1 MTDFDELAENF
12 EFLEDWEQR
21 YGYVIELGKAMPPMP
36 DALKTRANKVDG
48 CVSQVWIAPSR
59 EGDRLHFTGDSDALI
74 VRGLVAIL
82 HTLYDGR
89 TGDEILAI
97 DAAKQLGRLGLE
109 DALSPQRSNGLKA
122 MVKRLRSLAAAMGAP
137 APAKT

>member
-21 YGYVIELGKAMPPMP
+21 YGYVIELGKAMPPLP
-36 DALKTRANKVDG
+36 DELKTRANKVDG

-59 EGDRLHFTGDSDALI
+59 KGDKLHFAGDSDALI
-74 VRGLVAIL
+74 VRGQVAIL
-82 HTLYDGR
+82 QTLSDGR
-89 TGDEILAI
+89 TAEETLAI
-97 DAAKQLGRLGLE
+97 DAPKQLGRLGLE

-122 MVKRLRSLAAAMGAP
+122 MVKRLRALAEAAESP
-137 APAKT
+137 APAKG